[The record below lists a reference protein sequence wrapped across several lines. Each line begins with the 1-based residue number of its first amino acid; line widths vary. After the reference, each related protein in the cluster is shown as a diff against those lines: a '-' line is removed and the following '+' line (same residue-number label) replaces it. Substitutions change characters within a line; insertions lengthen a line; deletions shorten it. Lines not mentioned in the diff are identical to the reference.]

1 MQFKMEVLMS
11 LNTPDKPGST
21 HNEAIRQEFEKQAPT
36 FADARFTYQ
45 LDWMIKELDPQAGDV
60 VLDVAAGTGHIARP
74 LAARTRYVVAID
86 LTAEMLRRGKAE
98 ADAASIHNILF
109 ELGDAA
115 HLPYLDTSFDLVT
128 CRFAVHHFEDPKL
141 QLAEMIRVC
150 RPGGR
155 LGVIDMVASPD
166 PAIAR
171 AHNRLERLRD
181 QTHTE
186 ALSLEALTNLLGQLG
201 APVTRHSTIDVEMSA
216 NAWLASSQTPPER
229 AEQVRVAW
237 QAEIDGGPVTG
248 MRPFMR
254 DDKLRF
260 MHTWAVV
267 VGTKA

>member
-1 MQFKMEVLMS
+1 MS
-11 LNTPDKPGST
+11 LNTPDKSGST

-36 FADARFTYQ
+36 FTDARYTYQ
-45 LDWMIKELDPQAGDV
+45 LDWMIKELDPRPDDA

-74 LAARTRYVVAID
+74 LAAKARHVVAID

-115 HLPYLDTSFDLVT
+115 HLPYLDASFDLVT

-141 QLAEMIRVC
+141 QLAEMVRVC

-155 LGVIDMVASPD
+155 IGIIDMVASSD

-171 AHNRLERLRD
+171 EHNRLERLRD

-186 ALSLEALTNLLGQLG
+186 ALSLEELTNLLGQLG
-201 APVTRHSTIDVEMSA
+201 APVTRHATLDAEMSA
-216 NAWLASSQTPPER
+216 NTWLASSQTPADH
-229 AEQVRVAW
+229 AEQIRAAW
-237 QAEIDGGPVTG
+237 HAEIDGGPVTG
-248 MRPFMR
+248 MRPFLR
-254 DDKLRF
+254 DGKLRF
-260 MHTWAVV
+260 THMRAVA
-267 VGTKA
+267 VGVKA